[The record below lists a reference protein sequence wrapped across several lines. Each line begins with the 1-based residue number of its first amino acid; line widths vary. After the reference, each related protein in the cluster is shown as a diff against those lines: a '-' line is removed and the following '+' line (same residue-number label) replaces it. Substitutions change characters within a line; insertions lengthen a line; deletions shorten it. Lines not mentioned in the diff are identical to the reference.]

1 MAEYEDRF
9 WWSKDGIR
17 LHYRDYAGPADAASR
32 PPIICMHGLTRNARD
47 FADLAHHLS
56 QHWRVLVLEMRGRGE
71 SGYAK
76 DPLTYVPLTYLVDIE
91 ALLLEQGIDRF
102 IAVGTSLGGL
112 LTMLLAS
119 TRPGRVVAAVLND
132 VGPELEAEGLA
143 RIRGYVGQ
151 GRSYET
157 WVHAA
162 RALEEQQGHVY
173 PAWELTDW
181 LAYAKRLMVL
191 GPGGRIVFDYDMK
204 IAEPFMV
211 PGGEAGVDLW
221 PAFDALGQ
229 VPVLL
234 VRGGN
239 SDILSAGG
247 AARMMARLQ
256 KGRFVEVPD
265 TGHAPTLDEP
275 AVRAAMDD
283 LLDDLARAEVTA

>member
-17 LHYRDYAGPADAASR
+17 LHYRDYAGPVDAASR

-47 FADLAHHLS
+47 FADLAEYLS
-56 QHWRVLVLEMRGRGE
+56 KNWRVLVLEMRGRGE

-76 DPLTYVPLTYLVDIE
+76 DPLSYVPLTYLVDIE
-91 ALLLEQGIDRF
+91 ALLQDQGLNRF
-102 IAVGTSLGGL
+102 VAVGTSLGGL
-112 LTMLLAS
+112 LTMLLES
-119 TRPGRVVAAVLND
+119 TRPGRVAAAVLND

-157 WVHAA
+157 WLHAA
-162 RALEEQQGHVY
+162 RALAEQQGHVY
-173 PAWELTDW
+173 PYWELTDW

-191 GPGGRIVFDYDMK
+191 GPGGRIAFDYDMK

-221 PAFDALGQ
+221 PAFDALAK
-229 VPVLL
+229 VPTLL

-239 SDILSAGG
+239 SDILSASG
-247 AARMMARLQ
+247 AAKMMARLQ
-256 KGRFVEVPD
+256 KGSFVEVPD

-275 AVRAAMDD
+275 AVRAALDD
-283 LLDDLARAEVTA
+283 LLAELARTEVAA